1 MSRRPRLV
9 RPRGKRGGAKN
20 RRRARAAAPHAEK
33 IARYHTLEKQI
44 ARAADPGERAAL
56 VEEQERL
63 GGLAVYQDQSTT
75 GGDKLRGG
83 ESGKWCAKV
92 LREVLPDG
100 AHIRLLDVGA
110 IAGTAYTKWR
120 SWIDTT
126 SIDLNPRAP
135 HVAKCDF
142 FDWPLP
148 ASDAER
154 YDVVSL
160 SLVVNF
166 VGDLHRRGEMLM
178 HAHHYLRPGGY
189 VCLILPLAC
198 VTNSRYMTHEHLGAL
213 VRSAGF
219 TVERNEDSRRLTRW
233 LLRQAAPRNASPAP
247 AHLTLAEAARF
258 RFWDDTP
265 FKKRELVPGA
275 TRNNFCILLP

>member
-1 MSRRPRLV
+1 M
-9 RPRGKRGGAKN
+9 
-20 RRRARAAAPHAEK
+20 
-33 IARYHTLEKQI
+33 
-44 ARAADPGERAAL
+44 
-56 VEEQERL
+56 
-63 GGLAVYQDQSTT
+63 
-75 GGDKLRGG
+75 
-83 ESGKWCAKV
+83 
-92 LREVLPDG
+92 
-100 AHIRLLDVGA
+100 
-110 IAGTAYTKWR
+110 
-120 SWIDTT
+120 
-126 SIDLNPRAP
+126 
-135 HVAKCDF
+135 AKCDF

-258 RFWDDTP
+258 RFWDGTP